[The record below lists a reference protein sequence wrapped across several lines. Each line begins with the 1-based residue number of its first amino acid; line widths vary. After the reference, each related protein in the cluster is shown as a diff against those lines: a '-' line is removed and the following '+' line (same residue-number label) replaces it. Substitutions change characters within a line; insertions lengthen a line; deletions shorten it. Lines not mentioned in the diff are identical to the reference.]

1 MVAKSTFL
9 YWSLIK
15 NHCFQD
21 GNKRVALASVI
32 SFWFGNDVD
41 PDRIS
46 DFVRDQGASLTEN
59 IAGGKVEREELHQ
72 IIAKVLDEPSAMQ

>member
-1 MVAKSTFL
+1 M